1 MRRLLQLLILAT
13 LTVSGMAQDLKTSK
27 VSARKNVTTFMGIP
41 VKGSEK
47 AMFSKLQAKGF
58 TESDKGILKGEV
70 EGKQC
75 FLFINTNNNSVC
87 QIVVVEEDST
97 DNVNDA
103 VEKFNALL
111 EAYHNDE
118 KRYTEY
124 EYNYPIPD
132 RAEETN
138 EGYINNGWYYA
149 EFFQVCTPQNYSRRI
164 SLRLSDEYGGYR
176 IVTTYDN
183 VYNLDETCPVWDIK
197 Q

>member
-1 MRRLLQLLILAT
+1 M
-13 LTVSGMAQDLKTSK
+13 
-27 VSARKNVTTFMGIP
+27 
-41 VKGSEK
+41 
-47 AMFSKLQAKGF
+47 
-58 TESDKGILKGEV
+58 
-70 EGKQC
+70 
-75 FLFINTNNNSVC
+75 
-87 QIVVVEEDST
+87 VVEEDST

-103 VEKFNALL
+103 VEKFNTLL
-111 EAYHNDE
+111 DAYRNDE

-138 EGYINNGWYYA
+138 EGYINSGWYYA
-149 EFFQVCTPQNYSRRI
+149 EFFQVCKPQNYSRRV
-164 SLRLSDEYGGYR
+164 SLRISDEYGGYR